1 MDKYCV
7 VIFFFLDIS
16 PPRKKQ
22 SSSHRDVHEDDED
35 RMKNEGDKGVR
46 RKYEGDNINFS
57 QIPDY
62 IEIFLSNNKSL
73 FCKIICYFYNIL
85 DRYPPRKR
93 NLSRGRDRHD
103 HRAYKNDRGNKT
115 DC

>member
-57 QIPDY
+57 
-62 IEIFLSNNKSL
+62 
-73 FCKIICYFYNIL
+73 
-85 DRYPPRKR
+85 
-93 NLSRGRDRHD
+93 
-103 HRAYKNDRGNKT
+103 
-115 DC
+115 